1 MVFERAYAEELD
13 SHRRT
18 REAVRTAENRIATC
32 LRRAPMPAAAVVRD
46 VAQQLKIPRGTV
58 KLALLAMMHS
68 GAVRLGETYEV
79 TLADH

>member
-1 MVFERAYAEELD
+1 
-13 SHRRT
+13 
-18 REAVRTAENRIATC
+18 
-32 LRRAPMPAAAVVRD
+32 MPAAAVVRD

>member
-18 REAVRTAENRIATC
+18 REAVQEAESTIAAC
-32 LRRAPMPAAAVVRD
+32 LRGAPMPAAVVVRD
-46 VAQQLKIPRGTV
+46 VAQRLKIPRGTV
-58 KLALLAMMHS
+58 KLALLAMMHR
-68 GAVRLGETYEV
+68 GAVRLGETYEI